1 MCACVCAR
9 ARVCVCV
16 IDVCSPLRPG
26 VAMPASHIA
35 ATSPKKGHHQ
45 RSLSAAIPVS
55 VSYTNLTS
63 VTRRSCSQVCVDGRV
78 GVHV

>member
-1 MCACVCAR
+1 MCVHVCACVC
-9 ARVCVCV
+9 VCVC
-16 IDVCSPLRPG
+16 IDVCSLLRPG
-26 VAMPASHIA
+26 VAMPANHI

-63 VTRRSCSQVCVDGRV
+63 ATRRSGCKVCVDGRV